1 MLENL
6 MEEKQNQDN
15 LIYDTKNNL
24 NNKFIVTSAE
34 ERYLSEFPKRDSD
47 KLRFEVG
54 KIAEMFVANQESNRY
69 TKFLSKKASKNKIIN
84 QVQNVKETDISIID
98 YDNKK
103 MKAQVTYKDLTKEY
117 NLVFDMNVVSQGRLF
132 IRDYRIKE
140 QRKKYLNKFIKERSI

>member
-6 MEEKQNQDN
+6 VEEKQIQDN
-15 LIYDTKNNL
+15 LIFDTSSKL
-24 NNKFIVTSAE
+24 GDKFVITNAE

-69 TKFLSKKASKNKIIN
+69 AMLLSKKASKNKIIK
-84 QVQNVKETDISIID
+84 QVQNVKDIKISILD

-103 MKAQVTYKDLTKEY
+103 MKAQVTYKDLSKEY

-132 IRDYRIKE
+132 VRDFKTKEIKYK
-140 QRKKYLNKFIKERSI
+140 QFT